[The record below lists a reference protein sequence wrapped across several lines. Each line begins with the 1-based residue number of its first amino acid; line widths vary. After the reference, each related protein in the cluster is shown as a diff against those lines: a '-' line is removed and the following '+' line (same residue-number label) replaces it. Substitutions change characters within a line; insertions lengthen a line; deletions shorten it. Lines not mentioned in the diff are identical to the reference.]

1 MITHL
6 DIAHLTLLQWSVLF
20 LAALCVG
27 MAKTGISNLGTATV
41 PLIAWSFGGKLS
53 TGIMLPMLIIAD
65 AIGLWYY
72 NRYVQWSQLRRL
84 MPWTLVGIIIGAWL
98 GQQVNDDVFKKMM
111 GVIFG
116 GSVLYMF
123 WREYRGISKVPT
135 QWWFAMIM
143 GILAGVTTMIGNL
156 AGAATAVFFLA
167 MQLPKDNFIGTNAG
181 FYFIINWLKVPF
193 QIFIWHNV
201 DANILLLNL
210 YLAPAIILGA
220 YLGIVLIKR
229 FSDRAFRRLTI
240 VLCMIAMV
248 LLFL

>member
-6 DIAHLTLLQWSVLF
+6 DLAHLSSLQWGVLF
-20 LAALCVG
+20 LAAVCTG

-41 PLIAWSFGGKLS
+41 PLVAWSFGGKLS

-65 AIGLWYY
+65 AIGVWYY
-72 NRYVQWSQLRRL
+72 NRHVQWSQLRRL
-84 MPWTLVGIIIGAWL
+84 MPWTLVGIVFGAWL

-116 GSVLYMF
+116 TSVLYMF

-167 MQLPKDNFIGTNAG
+167 MQLPKDSFIGTNAW

-193 QIFIWHNV
+193 QVFIWHNV
-201 DANILLLNL
+201 DVNILLLNL

-220 YLGIVLIKR
+220 FLGIILIKR

-240 VLCMIAMV
+240 GLCMIAMI
-248 LLFL
+248 LLFV

>member
-6 DIAHLTLLQWSVLF
+6 DIAHLTPLQWSVLF

-72 NRYVQWSQLRRL
+72 NRHVQWSQLRRL

-167 MQLPKDNFIGTNAG
+167 MQLPKDSFIGTNAG

-240 VLCMIAMV
+240 GLCMIAMV